1 MKWAFKIARIA
12 GIDVKVHSTFFL
24 LLIWLGYS
32 YWSSQQSVKAVVN
45 GLFFVLLLFLF
56 VIMHEFGHAL
66 AARRF
71 NIQTADITLLPI
83 GGVARLEKM
92 PDDPKEELWV
102 AFAGPLVNLVLSIL
116 LFVCLF
122 LSRGLQPITQITM
135 NSGSLILRLALVNL
149 MLFLFNLIPAFPM
162 DGGRILRSLL
172 ATRMDYVK
180 ATNTASTLG
189 RLFAFLFGIIGLFI
203 NPFYLLIALFIW
215 IGASQENQSVK
226 VRNLVS
232 GIPVKEAMLTNFETL
247 SPMNRLSD
255 GIQAILAG
263 YQQDFPV
270 LEGEKMVGILTRQ
283 RLLQALASGDTSINI
298 LSVMERRFERSHVN
312 EMLQEVAERLQS
324 CGCRT
329 VPVFDEEKL
338 VGLITMDN
346 LGEFMMIRS
355 ALKRAGTISA

>member
-32 YWSSQQSVKAVVN
+32 YWTSQQSVTAVVN
-45 GLFFVLLLFLF
+45 GLIFVLLLFLF

-102 AFAGPLVNLVLSIL
+102 AFAGPLVNLVLAIVFFIWVL
-116 LFVCLF
+116 LSQGV
-122 LSRGLQPITQITM
+122 LSLTQISM
-135 NSGSLILRLALVNL
+135 NSAPLIQRLALVNL
-149 MLFLFNLIPAFPM
+149 ALFLFNLIPAFPM

-172 ATRMDYVK
+172 AIRMDYEK
-180 ATNTASTLG
+180 ATNAASTLG
-189 RLFAFLFGIIGLFI
+189 KLFAFIFAMIGLFI
-203 NPFYLLIALFIW
+203 NPFYLLIALFVW

-226 VRNLVS
+226 VRNLLS
-232 GIPVKEAMLTNFETL
+232 GIPVKEAMLTNYETL
-247 SPMNRLSD
+247 SSKSRLSD

-270 LEGEKMVGILTRQ
+270 LDGEKMVGILTRQ
-283 RLLQALASGDTSINI
+283 RLLQALAFGDTSINI
-298 LSVMERRFERSHVN
+298 LSVMDHTFERAQIN
-312 EMLQEVAERLQS
+312 EMLQEVAERLQA

-329 VPVFDEEKL
+329 VPVFDGEKL
-338 VGLITMDN
+338 IGLITMDN
-346 LGEFMMIRS
+346 IGEFMMIRS
-355 ALKRAGTISA
+355 ALKRAGKFPA